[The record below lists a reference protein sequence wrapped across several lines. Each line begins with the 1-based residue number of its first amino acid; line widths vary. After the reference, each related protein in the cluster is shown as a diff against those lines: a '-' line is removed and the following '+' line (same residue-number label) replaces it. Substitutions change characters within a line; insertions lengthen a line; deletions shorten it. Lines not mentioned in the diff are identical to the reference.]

1 MQASIEDALSN
12 AHHCCCLHRRLQ
24 YWINFNKSYLYETT
38 IGEIID
44 NPDIVFVD
52 KQSIIEWA
60 LRNLKVILEE
70 AEPLGRMTRTD
81 LFVTTAIIKKM
92 PSLTLLGSQAV
103 IKYLRSHFL
112 ISKIAQAVENSNV
125 WCVST
130 NVTIFNIFASFH
142 LFVYQTHSVR
152 TENCPL
158 TVCFGGYFIVIIG
171 YSCSLSAQFELW
183 LTQGRLYG
191 NITLFLLELFVPSY
205 FELAIYGKIKS
216 DVVGGKIDATVLCI
230 FIGINQ
236 IADVTM
242 GDESR
247 AHRHSVFEKNYID

>member
-1 MQASIEDALSN
+1 MRS
-12 AHHCCCLHRRLQ
+12 
-24 YWINFNKSYLYETT
+24 FKTT

-44 NPDIVFVD
+44 NPEIVFVD

-70 AEPLGRMTRTD
+70 AESLGRMTRTD
-81 LFVTTAIIKKM
+81 LFVTMAIIGKM
-92 PSLTLLGSQAV
+92 PSLTLLSSQALVMYSQQTV
-103 IKYLRSHFL
+103 IPAMLLYNSHFS
-112 ISKIAQAVENSNV
+112 ITKIAQAVENSMSGV
-125 WCVST
+125 LAPTSQYS
-130 NVTIFNIFASFH
+130 IF
-142 LFVYQTHSVR
+142 L
-152 TENCPL
+152 L
-158 TVCFGGYFIVIIG
+158 IG
-171 YSCSLSAQFELW
+171 YWCSLSAQFELW
-183 LTQGRLYG
+183 LTQDRLCA

-247 AHRHSVFEKNYID
+247 AHRHSVFD